1 MSEAVEVYE
10 AHPMTL
16 VGTPD
21 SILAE
26 ATEAANALMTV
37 VKKAKLAHNFGG
49 NKDHLEFEAW
59 QTLAKFYGESVQCV
73 EVRFVQYGTAQG
85 FEATSIVKDR
95 FGNEVSRAEAMCLN
109 DEDKW
114 KSKTKYAWAYV
125 CKDGSRSVEDP
136 GKDQIIWENRKPKKE
151 RVKIGDEPVPL
162 FQLKSMAQTRANAK
176 ALKNRFAWIVVLAG
190 FSATPAE
197 EMVSDDPGDA
207 GPPPPTDEH
216 SETGM
221 KPPQEKKEMK
231 DPNSPAS
238 EAQVKAISTMWG
250 KLGLEDNLKHPYISQ
265 AAGLTEVIKST
276 KELTKTQA
284 SAVIDKLNKDI
295 EEKKAAGE

>member
-73 EVRFVQYGTAQG
+73 DVKFVQYGSAQG

-114 KSKTKYAWAYV
+114 KSKAKYAYV
-125 CKDGSRSVEDP
+125 YICKDGSRSVEDP

-151 RVKIGDEPVPL
+151 RTKIGDEPVPL
-162 FQLKSMAQTRANAK
+162 FQLKSMAQTRANSK

-190 FSATPAE
+190 YSATPAE
-197 EMVSDDPGDA
+197 EMTTDDN
-207 GPPPPTDEH
+207 PPPPPE
-216 SETGM
+216 EERPGM
-221 KPPQEKKEMK
+221 KAPQEKQEGKSTIK
-231 DPNSPAS
+231 DPDSPAS
-238 EAQVKAISTMWG
+238 DAQVKAISTLWG
-250 KLGLEDNLKHPYISQ
+250 KLGFEDSMKYAYCSE
-265 AAGLTEVIKST
+265 AAGLTEVIKTT
-276 KELTKTQA
+276 KELTKSGA
-284 SAVIDKLNKDI
+284 SAVIDRLNRDI
-295 EEKKAAGE
+295 EEKKAAEG

>member
-73 EVRFVQYGTAQG
+73 DVKFVQYGSAQG

-114 KSKTKYAWAYV
+114 KSKPKYGYV
-125 CKDGSRSVEDP
+125 YICKDGTKSLDDP
-136 GKDQIIWENRKPKKE
+136 GKDQIIWENKRPKKE
-151 RVKIGDEPVPL
+151 RIKIGDEPVPL
-162 FQLKSMAQTRANAK
+162 FQLRSMAQTRSNAK

-190 FSATPAE
+190 YSATPAE
-197 EMVSDDPGDA
+197 EMTTHDD
-207 GPPPPTDEH
+207 PPPPDEDKPP
-216 SETGM
+216 M
-221 KPPQEKKEMK
+221 QPPQEKKMK
-231 DPNSPAS
+231 DPDGPAS
-238 EAQVKAISTMWG
+238 EPQIKAISTMWG
-250 KLGLEDNLKHPYISQ
+250 KLGLEDNMKYAYCSE

-276 KELTKTQA
+276 KDLTKAQA
-284 SAVIDKLNKDI
+284 SAVIERLNKDI
-295 EEKKAAGE
+295 EEKKATE